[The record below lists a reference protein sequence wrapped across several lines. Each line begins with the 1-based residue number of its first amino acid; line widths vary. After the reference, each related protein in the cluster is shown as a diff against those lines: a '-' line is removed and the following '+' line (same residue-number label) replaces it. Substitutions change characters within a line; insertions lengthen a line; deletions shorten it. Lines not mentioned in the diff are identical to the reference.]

1 MVTAELAAALGVG
14 ARVLPMTDDP
24 VETVVETLAGNLAFQ
39 DYFVRRHQADA
50 VRGVRFSGIEAARVS
65 EEVRAAIRSADLIV
79 FCPSNPIVS
88 IGPILSVPGMIELL
102 RDAAAPKVAVSPI
115 VGGRALKGPA
125 DRMLASLGHEVSP
138 LGVARL
144 YRGLVQGMVID
155 TVDADHR
162 DAIET
167 LGMRVLVTGTVMGS
181 AEDRRRLAAE
191 VMAFGRSLV

>member
-1 MVTAELAAALGVG
+1 
-14 ARVLPMTDDP
+14 
-24 VETVVETLAGNLAFQ
+24 
-39 DYFVRRHQADA
+39 
-50 VRGVRFSGIEAARVS
+50 
-65 EEVRAAIRSADLIV
+65 
-79 FCPSNPIVS
+79 
-88 IGPILSVPGMIELL
+88 
-102 RDAAAPKVAVSPI
+102 
-115 VGGRALKGPA
+115 
-125 DRMLASLGHEVSP
+125 MLASLGHEVSP